1 MFIPIRLQA
10 QIFASLSLQP
20 KYIRSSIYFRSS
32 CLVHFRF
39 IIQIDCA
46 SPTNKPL
53 HIEIFIHPASY
64 SASIR
69 PPSSHLHVFLIP
81 SLSPSIISPNFYPS
95 LQCVIP
101 RRLPP
106 TQYNPF
112 QQWAQLGHF
121 SRLLAQLIRSDIRSS
136 GRQREKRAS
145 WDHRRRRVE
154 VRVL

>member
-20 KYIRSSIYFRSS
+20 KYTRSSIYFRSS

-46 SPTNKPL
+46 SPTNNPYTSKYSYIQHPS
-53 HIEIFIHPASY
+53 IH
-64 SASIR
+64 